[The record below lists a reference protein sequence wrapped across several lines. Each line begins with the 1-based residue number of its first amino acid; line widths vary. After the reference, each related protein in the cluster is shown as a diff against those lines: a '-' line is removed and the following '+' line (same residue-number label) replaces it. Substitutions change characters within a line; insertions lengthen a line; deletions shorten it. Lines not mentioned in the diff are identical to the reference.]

1 MSERAEAFRR
11 KALQYERAASVAT
24 DPDVC
29 REYLELAHQLRVMAE
44 QAEAFALVL
53 NLRQGIWWPA
63 PVRGDDV
70 QIKNPAAA
78 AVEAG
83 SGTHADER
91 LVR

>member
-44 QAEAFALVL
+44 QAEAFALVP
-53 NLRQGIWWPA
+53 NLRQGIW
-63 PVRGDDV
+63 
-70 QIKNPAAA
+70 
-78 AVEAG
+78 
-83 SGTHADER
+83 
-91 LVR
+91 